1 MLVRNNIRSFR
12 FSDRVLKIL
21 EDFEGD
27 NLNDKFNNLVLFCFD
42 RLPELKKKSDFLDI
56 QIRVKENDLAQ
67 LSRVFDVL
75 RACESDIAR
84 LQMGFSD
91 VLSDFE
97 RI

>member
-27 NLNDKFNNLVLFCFD
+27 
-42 RLPELKKKSDFLDI
+42 
-56 QIRVKENDLAQ
+56 
-67 LSRVFDVL
+67 
-75 RACESDIAR
+75 IAR
-84 LQMGFSD
+84 LQMGFAG

-97 RI
+97 KI